1 MQTEPMRSF
10 LFNLTSQWGGALYTA
25 AVSLGLVFVVGRY
38 LGPGAFG
45 NYSYALTVAILFVV
59 LQDGGFRRLIVR
71 EKTLAS
77 TDLVQ
82 YQAHLMPW
90 ALGHALVS
98 TAIGVIVVLILP
110 FPHHVEIGLA
120 FLCLGL
126 QAVVAFISAELRSQ
140 GVFPRD
146 ALWQAT
152 TRSVSAAAILLA
164 MFLIDAQPVVIF
176 AGWAL
181 GLTVAL
187 LLSPIP
193 LEKPEFTGLCIKDIR
208 RACVGFIGVEAATII
223 YSRSDIILLK
233 YFSHCPEQVGYYA
246 AAYRFLE
253 GIALLSGPLSFI
265 WFRNLRL
272 ARMDRELFR
281 SRVVKMGF
289 TMLAAGAIIGIAG
302 ILYSEVVI
310 RLTFGKA
317 YGESAPMLAWLLA
330 ALVFIL
336 PNNLL
341 MQAAIAQNKE
351 RLYAIAAGLCALLNI
366 GMNMMLI
373 PRFGGLGAAWAT
385 IGTEAFLSMAL
396 VFGLWKAI

>member
-1 MQTEPMRSF
+1 MRPF
-10 LFNLTSQWGGALYTA
+10 LFNLTSQWGGTLYTA
-25 AVSLGLVFVVGRY
+25 AVSLGLVFVVGRS

-45 NYSYALTVAILFVV
+45 NYSYALTVAVFFVIF
-59 LQDGGFRRLIVR
+59 QDGGFRRLIVR

-77 TDLVQ
+77 TDLMQ
-82 YQAHLMPW
+82 YQGHLMPW
-90 ALGHALVS
+90 ALGHALVI
-98 TAIGVIVVLILP
+98 TAVGVIVVLILP

-126 QAVVAFISAELRSQ
+126 QAVVAFISAEFRAQ

-152 TRSVSAAAILLA
+152 ARSVSAAAILLA
-164 MFLIDAQPVVIF
+164 IFLLGTQPAFIF
-176 AGWAL
+176 FGWAL

-187 LLSPIP
+187 LLSPMP
-193 LEKPEFTGLCIKDIR
+193 LAKPEFAGFRIKDIR
-208 RACVGFIGVEAATII
+208 RACVGFIGVEAVTII

-233 YFSHCPEQVGYYA
+233 YFSDCPEQVGYYA

-272 ARMDRELFR
+272 ARMDRRLFR
-281 SRVVKMGF
+281 SKVVKMGL
-289 TMLAAGAIIGIAG
+289 TMLAAGTIIGAVG
-302 ILYSEVVI
+302 MPYSEVVVH
-310 RLTFGKA
+310 LTFGKA
-317 YGESAPMLAWLLA
+317 YGESAPMLAWLLTA
-330 ALVFIL
+330 VVFIL

-341 MQAAIAQNKE
+341 MQATIAQNRE
-351 RLYAIAAGLCALLNI
+351 RLYVIAAGLCALLNI
-366 GMNMMLI
+366 GINIVLI
-373 PRFGGLGAAWAT
+373 PKFGGLGAAWAT
-385 IGTEAFLSMAL
+385 IGTEAVLSMAL